1 MKSEHNMTEK
11 KVKVL
16 TGIVIKMAMAQAV
29 TVRVDSV
36 KIHPIY
42 KKRFVVSKKYKV
54 HNESEEIA
62 VGDKVEI
69 TSTRPLS
76 KDIHYKLVKKI

>member
-1 MKSEHNMTEK
+1 MTEK

>member
-1 MKSEHNMTEK
+1 MTEK
-11 KVKVL
+11 KTKVL
-16 TGIVIKMAMAQAV
+16 TGEVIKMAMAQAV
-29 TVRVDSV
+29 TVRIDSV

-54 HNESEEIA
+54 HNEIEGIS

-69 TSTRPLS
+69 TGCRPVS
-76 KDIHYKLVKKI
+76 KDIHYKLVKKS